1 MIELYLKICAM
12 YLPFVGSLMRMI
24 IIIIYVYVIGGGRLV
39 DYGVGYIARTHLRE
53 KF

>member
-1 MIELYLKICAM
+1 M
-12 YLPFVGSLMRMI
+12 YLPFVGSLMIMI

-39 DYGVGYIARTHLRE
+39 DYRVGYISRTHLRE